1 MWFEGATA
9 EGANVVWVV
18 APIDAKVV
26 EDIFPK
32 EPLNVNMW
40 VNPELR
46 VNWSC
51 FLGHPP
57 HLFSKFRIIR
67 LRSALIEEL
76 QKLFC
81 VPLSQI
87 IEIFIK

>member
-1 MWFEGATA
+1 M
-9 EGANVVWVV
+9 V

-26 EDIFPK
+26 EDILPK
-32 EPLNVNMW
+32 ESLNVNMW

-46 VNWSC
+46 VKWSC
-51 FLGHPP
+51 FLGQPL

-67 LRSALIEEL
+67 LRSELKEEL

-81 VPLSQI
+81 VPLPQF
-87 IEIFIK
+87 IELFIK